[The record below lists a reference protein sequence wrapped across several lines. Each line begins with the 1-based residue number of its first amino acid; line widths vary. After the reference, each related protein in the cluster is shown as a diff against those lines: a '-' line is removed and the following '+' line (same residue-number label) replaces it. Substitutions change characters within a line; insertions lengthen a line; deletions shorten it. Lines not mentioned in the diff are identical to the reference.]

1 MKLRHSITLTITLIT
16 FFITIPIPSNAA
28 TISYGDWSR
37 SGSDTV
43 IPRFTVSDNFEGK
56 FKIDIS
62 IDEANSPNN
71 FAKITGIFF
80 NLGDDVITQTDIT
93 GENIGGD
100 LTGHT
105 HFATNASKI
114 NGVTTLNLG
123 NFETVLGYKK
133 GSVKAD
139 APLSFFVNDHGGSLT
154 LDDWK
159 EVAIR
164 FQVVGLDDFG
174 GGSDKEWSN
183 SSSLIATPIP
193 ASIWLFGSALLG
205 LVRLTK
211 HHQTASNFSR
221 TKN

>member
-1 MKLRHSITLTITLIT
+1 MKPHHHLALIVSLIT
-16 FFITIPIPSNAA
+16 CFIAVPSHAA
-28 TISYGDWSR
+28 TINYNNWSR
-37 SGSDTV
+37 SGSNTV

-56 FKIDIS
+56 FKVDIS
-62 IDEANSPNN
+62 IDANSPND
-71 FAKITGIFF
+71 FAKITGVFF
-80 NLGDDVITQTDIT
+80 NLGDDIITQADIT

-100 LTGHT
+100 LAGHT

-123 NFETVLGYKK
+123 SFETILGYKK
-133 GSVKAD
+133 GSSKAD

-159 EVAIR
+159 DVAIR
-164 FQVVGLDDFG
+164 FQAVGLDNFG

-193 ASIWLFGSALLG
+193 GSVWLFGSALLG
-205 LVRLTK
+205 LARLTK
-211 HHQTASNFSR
+211 HHKKDICSISVT
-221 TKN
+221 